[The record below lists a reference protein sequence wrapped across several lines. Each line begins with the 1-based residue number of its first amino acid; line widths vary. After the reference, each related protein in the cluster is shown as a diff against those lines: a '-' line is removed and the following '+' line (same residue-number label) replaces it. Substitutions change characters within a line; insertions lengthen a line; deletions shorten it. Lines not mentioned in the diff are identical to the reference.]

1 MSYYWFN
8 REDLLK
14 KQKKSITKKVLKKR
28 LPVIIRKINKKRRH
42 KKR

>member
-14 KQKKSITKKVLKKR
+14 KAKQKYHKEGVKEKAASYYQK
-28 LPVIIRKINKKRRH
+28 NK
-42 KKR
+42 